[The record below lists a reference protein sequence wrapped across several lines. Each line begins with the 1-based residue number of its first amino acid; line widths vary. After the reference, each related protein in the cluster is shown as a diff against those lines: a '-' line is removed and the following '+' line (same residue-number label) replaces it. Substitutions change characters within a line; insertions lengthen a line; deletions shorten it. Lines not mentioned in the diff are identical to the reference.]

1 MKKTILLFLLVP
13 MIISSQ
19 NNELPFYEIE
29 GYPEQYSETN
39 IVIRMID
46 GLGYRYYWATESLN
60 EKDLNFKPS
69 QSSRSTFEVMEHIY
83 TLTLMISSSFEKKEF
98 DFNQEKLEYK
108 LLREKTLNK
117 LDFIKHKLKETNSLS
132 DLKIQFNREG
142 NKMTFPFWNHL
153 NGPIAD
159 ALWHS
164 GQIVS
169 NRRASGNPLN
179 SKVNVFIGKTS
190 Q

>member
-1 MKKTILLFLLVP
+1 
-13 MIISSQ
+13 
-19 NNELPFYEIE
+19 
-29 GYPEQYSETN
+29 
-39 IVIRMID
+39 
-46 GLGYRYYWATESLN
+46 
-60 EKDLNFKPS
+60 
-69 QSSRSTFEVMEHIY
+69 
-83 TLTLMISSSFEKKEF
+83 
-98 DFNQEKLEYK
+98 
-108 LLREKTLNK
+108 
-117 LDFIKHKLKETNSLS
+117 
-132 DLKIQFNREG
+132 
-142 NKMTFPFWNHL
+142 MTFPFWNHL

>member
-1 MKKTILLFLLVP
+1 
-13 MIISSQ
+13 
-19 NNELPFYEIE
+19 
-29 GYPEQYSETN
+29 
-39 IVIRMID
+39 
-46 GLGYRYYWATESLN
+46 
-60 EKDLNFKPS
+60 
-69 QSSRSTFEVMEHIY
+69 MEHIY

-117 LDFIKHKLKETNSLS
+117 LDFIKQKLKETNNLS